1 MFDYF
6 EEKKENKNVAAGQ
19 ILKSF
24 PKALVVSSS
33 LLIKEEGIFKI
44 DPSTLWLLVRL
55 VMPSFFFL
63 NKGNYVSSLPPTP
76 I

>member
-6 EEKKENKNVAAGQ
+6 EEKKENKNVASGQ

-33 LLIKEEGIFKI
+33 LLIKEGIFKV
-44 DPSTLWLLVRL
+44 DASTL
-55 VMPSFFFL
+55 
-63 NKGNYVSSLPPTP
+63 
-76 I
+76 

>member
-63 NKGNYVSSLPPTP
+63 NKGNYV
-76 I
+76 

>member
-33 LLIKEEGIFKI
+33 LLIKEGIFKI
-44 DPSTLWLLVRL
+44 DPSTL
-55 VMPSFFFL
+55 
-63 NKGNYVSSLPPTP
+63 
-76 I
+76 

>member
-6 EEKKENKNVAAGQ
+6 EEKKENKNVASGQ

-33 LLIKEEGIFKI
+33 LLIKEGIFKV
-44 DPSTLWLLVRL
+44 DASTLWLLVRL